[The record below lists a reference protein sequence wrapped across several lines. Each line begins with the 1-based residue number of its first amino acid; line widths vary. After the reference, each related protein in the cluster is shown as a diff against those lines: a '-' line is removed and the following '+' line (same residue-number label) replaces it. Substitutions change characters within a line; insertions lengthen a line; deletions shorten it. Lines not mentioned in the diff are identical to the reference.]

1 MSYDKIRNNL
11 RQALDEGKNLDI
23 ESASEIPGDADVR
36 IAEGIEKMKPLIQ
49 LLKALNYEVAGV
61 HGLKIKLVELGH
73 IALVEAQTLV
83 TSHSYSIS
91 TNHENSKYTVE
102 EFSSFS
108 GDGTFQEDNYEY
120 ESVEDVMAKVMSL
133 VGEHIGAMEAQA
145 ENYKR
150 QQFSKTPKPSL

>member
-11 RQALDEGKNLDI
+11 RQALDGGVNLDI
-23 ESASEIPGDADVR
+23 ESALEIPGD
-36 IAEGIEKMKPLIQ
+36 AEGIEKMKPLIQ
-49 LLKALNYEVAGV
+49 LLKALKNEIAGV
-61 HGLKIKLVELGH
+61 HGLKIRLLELGH

-133 VGEHIGAMEAQA
+133 VGEHIGAIEAQA
-145 ENYKR
+145 ANYKR
-150 QQFSKTPKPSL
+150 QQFSKTPKALQ

>member
-11 RQALDEGKNLDI
+11 RQALDGGVNLDI
-23 ESASEIPGDADVR
+23 ESALEIPGD
-36 IAEGIEKMKPLIQ
+36 AEGIEKMKPLIQ
-49 LLKALNYEVAGV
+49 LLKALKNEIAGV
-61 HGLKIKLVELGH
+61 HGLKIRLVELGH

-133 VGEHIGAMEAQA
+133 VGGHIGAIEAQA
-145 ENYKR
+145 ANYKR
-150 QQFSKTPKPSL
+150 QQFSKTPKALQ